1 MARQLIPMIRCA
13 VVPSCS
19 IKVTSLQVFFY
30 CKLSSKHHGQRAQN
44 IANRVLRIFTQHLSK
59 GQRTTCSNDLP
70 LESEHHSKYLWSW
83 LQKDR
88 EKSCILTY
96 QIVSCC
102 CTIAYS
108 NPCDPPGF
116 GLRKTL
122 SIYDKNLFNLRIS
135 IVFQKPIL
143 DIA

>member
-1 MARQLIPMIRCA
+1 MKLDVNKWCLTLLTCGNSWSNGKATSFSMIRCA
-13 VVPSCS
+13 MVPSCS

-30 CKLSSKHHGQRAQN
+30 CKLSSKHHGKRAQN

-122 SIYDKNLFNLRIS
+122 SI
-135 IVFQKPIL
+135 
-143 DIA
+143 